1 VLIFF
6 KTLAYFYKVAIKF
19 FSKIKKI
26 IGEIIMAKH
35 QFQTEVG
42 QLLHLMTHSLYSNK
56 EIFIRE
62 LVSNSSDAID
72 KLNYLRLT
80 DENLKDAYADWKGE
94 VNITFD
100 EADKSLT
107 IIDNG
112 VGMNDEDLIASIGTI
127 AKSGTKSFV
136 EALTGDAK
144 KDSNLIG
151 QFGVGFYSV
160 FMVASRVDVISKK
173 AGEEVAY
180 KWSSDG
186 TGEFDLAPC
195 TKESSG
201 TVIYIK
207 LKDEEASE
215 FADKHRIK
223 NIVGKY
229 SNHIA
234 YPIFLNYKEEVTET
248 LSEEDKKAGKEAAK
262 SIEDKREK
270 INEATA
276 LWMQA
281 KAKLKADEY
290 NDFYKSISHDST
302 DPMLTIHTK
311 VEGVNEYTTLFYI
324 PKTAP
329 MDMYRADFQPG
340 VKLYVKRVFIT
351 DSEKELL
358 PTYLRFVRGI
368 IDSEDLPL
376 NVSREI
382 LQENRVLA
390 NIKQSSVKKILSEI
404 KKLAKDEEKY
414 AEFIAQY
421 IRPLKEGVYQ
431 DHMNKEAILDLLRY
445 KSSTIEKMTSLEAYK
460 ERADSEQKAIYY
472 IVGENEKILR
482 SSPLL
487 ESYNK
492 NNIEVLILDDKEID
506 EIITPTM
513 GAYKEWE
520 FKDITACE
528 PPKVEQT
535 EEAKK
540 EVEEKFESILAKI
553 KDKLG
558 DAVKEVKITNRLSE
572 SPSCVVKD
580 VADGQMAQMMQ
591 MMRAMGQE
599 MPESAPILEIN
610 PEHEIV
616 KKLNGC
622 PDDSTIE
629 DVSWILLDQAKLS
642 EGMEITDTVAFAKRL
657 SRITAK
663 AL

>member
-1 VLIFF
+1 
-6 KTLAYFYKVAIKF
+6 
-19 FSKIKKI
+19 
-26 IGEIIMAKH
+26 MAKH

-62 LVSNSSDAID
+62 LVSNASDAID

-80 DENLKDAYADWKGE
+80 DENLKDKYADWKGE
-94 VNITFD
+94 INISFD
-100 EADKSLT
+100 EKDKSLS

-112 VGMNDEDLIASIGTI
+112 IGMNEADLIASIGTI

-160 FMVASRVDVISKK
+160 FMVADKVDVISKK
-173 AGEEVAY
+173 AGEEQAY
-180 KWSSDG
+180 KWSSTG
-186 TGEFDLAPC
+186 TGEFDLTPC
-195 TKESSG
+195 TKESNG

-207 LKDEEASE
+207 LKDEEAGE
-215 FADKHRIK
+215 FASKYRIK
-223 NIVGKY
+223 NIVEKY

-234 YPIFLNYKEEVTET
+234 YPIFLNYDEEVSEP
-248 LSEEDKKAGKEAAK
+248 LSEEDEKAGKKPEK
-262 SIEDKREK
+262 KIERKHEQ
-270 INEATA
+270 INAATA
-276 LWMQA
+276 LWIQP
-281 KAKLKADEY
+281 KAKLKEQDY
-290 NDFYKSISHDST
+290 NDFYKSISHDSS

-311 VEGVNEYTTLFYI
+311 TEGVNEYTTLFYI
-324 PKTAP
+324 PKIAP
-329 MDMYRADFQPG
+329 MDMYRADFQSG

-351 DSEKELL
+351 DDEKELL
-358 PTYLRFVRGI
+358 PIYLRFVRGI

-382 LQENRVLA
+382 LQENRILA

-404 KKLAKDEEKY
+404 KKLSKDEEKY
-414 AEFIAQY
+414 AEFVAQY

-431 DHMNKEAILDLLRY
+431 DYTNKEAILELLRY
-445 KSSTIEKMTSLEAYK
+445 KSTKTEIGKMTSLEAYK
-460 ERADSEQKAIYY
+460 ERANSEQKAIYY
-472 IVGENEKILR
+472 IVGENEKVLR
-482 SSPLL
+482 NSPLL
-487 ESYNK
+487 ESYKK
-492 NNIEVLILDDKEID
+492 NDIEVLILDDKEID
-506 EIITPTM
+506 EIITPAI
-513 GAYKEWE
+513 GAFKEWE
-520 FKDITACE
+520 FKDITAIE
-528 PPKVEQT
+528 PPKVEQS
-535 EEAKK
+535 EEEKK
-540 EVEEKFESILAKI
+540 EVEEKFQDILTKI

-558 DAVKEVKITNRLSE
+558 DAVKDVKVTSRLSE

-580 VADGQMAQMMQ
+580 AADAQMAAMAHMF
-591 MMRAMGQE
+591 RAMGQA

-622 PDDSTIE
+622 ADEATIE

-642 EGMEITDTVAFAKRL
+642 EGMEITDTVAFAQRL

>member
-1 VLIFF
+1 
-6 KTLAYFYKVAIKF
+6 
-19 FSKIKKI
+19 
-26 IGEIIMAKH
+26 MAKH

-62 LVSNSSDAID
+62 LVSNASDAID

-80 DENLKDAYADWKGE
+80 DENLKDKYADWKGE
-94 VNITFD
+94 INISFD
-100 EADKSLT
+100 EKDKSLS

-112 VGMNDEDLIASIGTI
+112 IGMNEADLIASIGTI

-160 FMVASRVDVISKK
+160 FMVADKVDVISKK
-173 AGEEVAY
+173 AGEEQAY
-180 KWSSDG
+180 KWSSTG
-186 TGEFDLAPC
+186 TGEFDLTPC
-195 TKESSG
+195 TKESNG

-207 LKDEEASE
+207 LKDEEAGE
-215 FADKHRIK
+215 FASKYRIK
-223 NIVGKY
+223 NIVEKY

-234 YPIFLNYKEEVTET
+234 YPIFLNYDEEVSEP
-248 LSEEDKKAGKEAAK
+248 LNEEDEKAGKKTEK
-262 SIEDKREK
+262 KIERKHEQ
-270 INEATA
+270 INAATA
-276 LWMQA
+276 LWMQP
-281 KAKLKADEY
+281 KAKLKEQDY
-290 NDFYKSISHDST
+290 NDFYKSISHDSS

-311 VEGVNEYTTLFYI
+311 TEGVNEYTTLFYI
-324 PKTAP
+324 PKIAP
-329 MDMYRADFQPG
+329 MDMYRADFQSG

-351 DSEKELL
+351 DDEKELL
-358 PTYLRFVRGI
+358 PIYLRFVRGI

-382 LQENRVLA
+382 LQENRILA
-390 NIKQSSVKKILSEI
+390 NIKQSSVKKILAEI
-404 KKLAKDEEKY
+404 KKLSKDEEKY
-414 AEFIAQY
+414 AEFVAQY

-431 DHMNKEAILDLLRY
+431 DYTNKEAILELLRY
-445 KSSTIEKMTSLEAYK
+445 KSTKTEIGKMTSLEAYK
-460 ERADSEQKAIYY
+460 ERANSEQKAIYY

-506 EIITPTM
+506 EIITPAI
-513 GAYKEWE
+513 GAFKEWE
-520 FKDITACE
+520 FKDITAIE
-528 PPKVEQT
+528 PPKVEQS
-535 EEAKK
+535 EEEKK
-540 EVEEKFESILAKI
+540 EVEEKFQDILSKI

-558 DAVKEVKITNRLSE
+558 DAVKDVKVTSRLSE

-580 VADGQMAQMMQ
+580 AADAQMAAMAHMF
-591 MMRAMGQE
+591 RAMGQA

-622 PDDSTIE
+622 ADEATIE

-642 EGMEITDTVAFAKRL
+642 EGMEITDTVAFAQRL

>member
-1 VLIFF
+1 
-6 KTLAYFYKVAIKF
+6 
-19 FSKIKKI
+19 
-26 IGEIIMAKH
+26 MAKH

-62 LVSNSSDAID
+62 LVSNASDAID

-80 DENLKDAYADWKGE
+80 DENLKDKYTDWKGE
-94 VNITFD
+94 INISFD
-100 EADKSLT
+100 EKDKSLS

-112 VGMNDEDLIASIGTI
+112 IGMNEADLIASIGTI

-160 FMVASRVDVISKK
+160 FMVADKVDVISKK
-173 AGEEVAY
+173 AGEEQAY
-180 KWSSDG
+180 KWSSTG
-186 TGEFDLAPC
+186 TGEFDLTPC
-195 TKESSG
+195 TKESNG

-207 LKDEEASE
+207 LKDEEAGE
-215 FADKHRIK
+215 FASKYRIK
-223 NIVGKY
+223 NIVEKY

-234 YPIFLNYKEEVTET
+234 YPIFLNYDEEVSEP
-248 LSEEDKKAGKEAAK
+248 LSEEDEKAGKKPEK
-262 SIEDKREK
+262 KIERKHEQ
-270 INEATA
+270 INAATA
-276 LWMQA
+276 LWMQP
-281 KAKLKADEY
+281 KVKLKEQDY
-290 NDFYKSISHDST
+290 NDFYKSISHDSS

-311 VEGVNEYTTLFYI
+311 TEGVNEYTTLFYI
-324 PKTAP
+324 PKIAP
-329 MDMYRADFQPG
+329 MDMYRADFQSG

-351 DSEKELL
+351 DDEKELL
-358 PTYLRFVRGI
+358 PIYLRFVRGI

-382 LQENRVLA
+382 LQENRILA

-404 KKLAKDEEKY
+404 KKLSKDEEKY
-414 AEFIAQY
+414 AEFVAQY

-431 DHMNKEAILDLLRY
+431 DYTNKEAILELLRY
-445 KSSTIEKMTSLEAYK
+445 KSTKTEIGKMTSLEAYK
-460 ERADSEQKAIYY
+460 ERANSEQKAIYY
-472 IVGENEKILR
+472 IVGENEKVLR
-482 SSPLL
+482 NSPLL
-487 ESYNK
+487 ESYKK
-492 NNIEVLILDDKEID
+492 NDIEVLILDDKEID
-506 EIITPTM
+506 EIITPAI
-513 GAYKEWE
+513 GAFKEWE
-520 FKDITACE
+520 FKDITAIE
-528 PPKVEQT
+528 PPKVEQS
-535 EEAKK
+535 EEEKK
-540 EVEEKFESILAKI
+540 EVEEKFQDILSKI

-558 DAVKEVKITNRLSE
+558 DAVKDVKVTSRLSE

-580 VADGQMAQMMQ
+580 AADAQMAAMAHMF
-591 MMRAMGQE
+591 RAMGQA

-622 PDDSTIE
+622 ADEATIE

-642 EGMEITDTVAFAKRL
+642 EGIEITDTVAFAQRL